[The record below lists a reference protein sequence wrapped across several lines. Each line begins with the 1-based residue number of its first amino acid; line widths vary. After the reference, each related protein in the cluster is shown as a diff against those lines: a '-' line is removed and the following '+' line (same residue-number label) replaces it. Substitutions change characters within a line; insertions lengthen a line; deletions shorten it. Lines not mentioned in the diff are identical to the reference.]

1 MRLSAESD
9 LLSSPQIQFVA
20 FVTQK
25 TQQQHVCTHLT
36 KHTKKSSMQVVY
48 KERCIPKKQGLVI
61 SVEARKHARSIQ
73 AIAGIAT
80 SRPPPNAKLLL
91 QTPQQ

>member
-1 MRLSAESD
+1 MHS
-9 LLSSPQIQFVA
+9 FK
-20 FVTQK
+20 K
-25 TQQQHVCTHLT
+25 TY
-36 KHTKKSSMQVVY
+36 KKSSMQVVY

-61 SVEARKHARSIQ
+61 SVEARKHARSMQ